1 MSLRD
6 RLRRLERLSEEVSVS
21 VPQPDGPSARF
32 PESELKE
39 AFLTATR
46 RLCGDEVAAHP
57 LGLAAAR
64 SPDPTWSKSFYA
76 DDGEVVSPP
85 EDLSEGAGCEG

>member
-1 MSLRD
+1 MSIRD
-6 RLRRLERLSEEVSVS
+6 RLWRLERLSEGDTIAIL
-21 VPQPDGPSARF
+21 QPDGPSARF

-46 RLCGDEVAAHP
+46 RLCGDEVPAHP

-76 DDGEVVSPP
+76 DDGEAVSPP
-85 EDLSEGAGCEG
+85 EDLSKGA